1 MNELVVGDVVISLK
15 GRDKDKPYLVCDIKE
30 GFAFIVN
37 GKDRKVSRQKKKN
50 VKHLRKVEDVSL
62 IELALE
68 IQKGMPV
75 GNQRVA
81 RAINIAKK

>member
-1 MNELVVGDVVISLK
+1 MNSLVVGDVVISLK
-15 GRDKDKPYLVCDIKE
+15 GRDKDRLYLVCDVKE

-37 GKDRKVSRQKKKN
+37 GKERKMSCQKKKN

-68 IQKGMPV
+68 IQKGVSV
-75 GNQRVA
+75 GNQRIA
-81 RAINIAKK
+81 RAISIAKK